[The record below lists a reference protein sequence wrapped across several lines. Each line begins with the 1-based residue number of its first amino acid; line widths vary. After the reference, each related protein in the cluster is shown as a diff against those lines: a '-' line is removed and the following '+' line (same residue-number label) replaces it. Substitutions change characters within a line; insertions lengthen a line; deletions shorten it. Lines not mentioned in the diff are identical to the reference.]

1 MSHAGGKD
9 VERRAFLAVAL
20 TATFIA
26 YLGALRFGFVFD
38 DHSQIISN
46 ASVHSWRYV
55 PRYFMGHVWSYQY
68 PHLLANYYRPLFLL
82 WLRLNHALFGLAP
95 WKWHLVCVLL
105 HVGATWLVYLLAM
118 CILRDPWTAGVA
130 ALIFGVH
137 PVHVEAVAYISAVP
151 EMLSALM
158 LLSSFLLHAKHCG
171 DKPAARARFWIRP
184 AVSVSLFALAV
195 LAKESALV
203 LPALIA
209 AYDWMFAPGPE
220 TSPRKWRPILL
231 RQAPYL
237 AVVTAYLV
245 IRFHALRGFAHI
257 VTPLP
262 ILTLVFTAPA
272 VLVFYLR
279 LLVWP
284 LGLSPYYDIPY
295 VTRPGLI
302 DFVLPIVV
310 LVAVGLFVRLWLRRA
325 RQHSPLMGQ
334 GAESRGVIF
343 ALIWLFVPILPVLNL
358 RYLPESEVA
367 HDRYLYL
374 PSIGFA
380 MLMALALNH
389 LRLGRAMFG
398 GRPLVQTGAALAL
411 GVLLAAS
418 TVIQSS
424 YWADELTLNDRAH
437 RIAPNNVSATTSLAA
452 AAAER
457 GLDSAAIELYRQGLA
472 RKPDFWRANV
482 NLAYL
487 YYKLGDLAEAER
499 FFRRA
504 IESDPS
510 DGDQFLY
517 LGLTRMRLGQLRD
530 AEAWVRRALVVRP
543 EGPGYH
549 FALGLV
555 LKAEGELDAAL
566 RQFEAELANNPEFP
580 GARAQAAGL
589 AARLRSQTPA
599 TKKSAD

>member
-1 MSHAGGKD
+1 MSLAGGKD

-20 TATFIA
+20 MATFIA
-26 YLGALRFGFVFD
+26 YLGALSFGFVFD

-46 ASVHSWRYV
+46 ASVHAWRYV

-105 HVGATWLVYLLAM
+105 HVCATWLVYLLAM
-118 CILRDPWTAGVA
+118 CILRDTWTAGIA
-130 ALIFGVH
+130 ALVFGLH

-158 LLSSFLLHAKHCG
+158 LLSSFLLHAKHCE
-171 DKPAARARFWIRP
+171 DEPAARARSWIWS
-184 AVSVSLFALAV
+184 AASVFLFALAL
-195 LAKESALV
+195 LAKESAIV

-209 AYDWMFAPGPE
+209 AYDGVFACGQK
-220 TSPRKWRPILL
+220 TCSRKWRPILL
-231 RQAPYL
+231 SQAPYL
-237 AVVTAYLV
+237 AVVSAYLV
-245 IRFHALRGFAHI
+245 IRFVALRGFAHM

-262 ILTLVFTAPA
+262 ILTVVFTAPA

-284 LGLSPYYDIPY
+284 SGLSPYYDIPY
-295 VTRPGLI
+295 VTRPGFK
-302 DFVLPIVV
+302 DFVLPVVV
-310 LVAVGLFVRLWLRRA
+310 LAAMGMFVWIWLRRA
-325 RQHSPLMGQ
+325 RRHSPLKRQ
-334 GAESRGVIF
+334 SAESRAVIF

-374 PSIGFA
+374 SSIGFA
-380 MLMALALNH
+380 ILIAVALNH
-389 LRLGRAMFG
+389 LRIGRARFG
-398 GRPLVQTGAALAL
+398 GRPLIQTGAALAF

-418 TVIQSS
+418 TAVQSS
-424 YWADELTLNDRAH
+424 YWANELTLNDRAH
-437 RIAPNNVSATTSLAA
+437 RIAPGNVSATTSLAA

-457 GLDSAAIELYRQGLA
+457 GLDSAAIELYRQVLA
-472 RKPDFWRANV
+472 RRPDFWRANV

-487 YYKLGDLAEAER
+487 YYKLGNLAEAER

-530 AEAWVRRALVVRP
+530 AEVWVRRALVVRP

-580 GARAQAAGL
+580 GARAQAAAL
-589 AARLRSQTPA
+589 AARLRSQRPSA
-599 TKKSAD
+599 HKSVD